1 MTQTPVCNKMILR
14 KGDTMEFLKSNKGV
28 IIFYALIIIASLVL
42 ITDVKKDNLRE
53 ENKYVMTNLPK

>member
-1 MTQTPVCNKMILR
+1 MILR